1 MLIWFRLYGIVV
13 METRS
18 TGNPTL
24 VFIETS
30 GRLSTNSPGENYLNS
45 LEWER
50 KTKKRE
56 KILKYHICNKVS

>member
-1 MLIWFRLYGIVV
+1 MLIWFWLYGIVV

-30 GRLSTNSPGENYLNS
+30 GRLSTNPQGKNYLNS

-50 KTKKRE
+50 KTKK
-56 KILKYHICNKVS
+56 KGKKF